1 MCSKKLLRYIELLSF
16 EESLSNSEIV
26 SQQNYEADEIKD
38 IDKRIEFEV
47 ENMTAR
53 KLEEFINLI
62 ETAEKIA
69 TCEAVPTLK
78 LPG

>member
-38 IDKRIEFEV
+38 IDKRIESEV
-47 ENMTAR
+47 ETMTAR

-69 TCEAVPTLK
+69 TCETVPTLK

>member
-38 IDKRIEFEV
+38 IDKRIESEV
-47 ENMTAR
+47 ETMTAR

>member
-38 IDKRIEFEV
+38 IDKRIESEV
-47 ENMTAR
+47 ETMTAR

-69 TCEAVPTLK
+69 TCEAFPTLK

>member
-38 IDKRIEFEV
+38 IDKRIESEV